1 MDCLNMPLR
10 LRQHKRVAMGISQVA
25 GWGAF
30 AMVSRLGVLQ
40 LLQCVCGQSSGG
52 WPGALLRM
60 WGGGPCQTGA
70 AWRQSNVCGS
80 ALLASVL
87 VRTSRHVGCSMGT
100 YSWLTHCSTNTAC
113 LC

>member
-40 LLQCVCGQSSGG
+40 LLQCICGQSSGERPWG
-52 WPGALLRM
+52 LVRM
-60 WGGGPCQTGA
+60 WGGGSCHTEVTR
-70 AWRQSNVCGS
+70 RQSHSRVVCRCE
-80 ALLASVL
+80 V
-87 VRTSRHVGCSMGT
+87 
-100 YSWLTHCSTNTAC
+100 
-113 LC
+113 

>member
-1 MDCLNMPLR
+1 MEDLAKLG
-10 LRQHKRVAMGISQVA
+10 LLGGSQ
-25 GWGAF
+25 
-30 AMVSRLGVLQ
+30 
-40 LLQCVCGQSSGG
+40 
-52 WPGALLRM
+52 
-60 WGGGPCQTGA
+60 
-70 AWRQSNVCGS
+70 NVCGS